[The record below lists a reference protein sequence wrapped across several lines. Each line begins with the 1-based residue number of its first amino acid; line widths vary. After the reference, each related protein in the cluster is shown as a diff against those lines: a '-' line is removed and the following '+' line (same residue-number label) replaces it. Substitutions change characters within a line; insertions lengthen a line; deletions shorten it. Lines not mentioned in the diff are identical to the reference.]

1 MTDKCPSGSPPE
13 ACDSPVPEHSSTPP
27 AAVAQEEAHSE
38 GKCPDS
44 SCVPNSKESIP
55 EQSTPDHSTDSSSA
69 TEAQADTPISSDGLS
84 AAANAIPDPEEGTAS
99 TSSKGTLHRAQAE
112 EPSVPPQTT
121 HSTAKGRPGTSTSS
135 ANPGGRAASSRRRAR
150 GGPSF
155 SEDPV
160 AALDAHP
167 VGREVKRLVM
177 VIIASCIFALN
188 LKTFV
193 RTGNLI
199 PGGVNGITLL
209 TQQITSRFWGFE
221 PPFSLM
227 SWTLNTV
234 PIYLGFRFIGKKF
247 TFYSLIVV
255 LLTGALT
262 DLFPALPVTSDPLLI
277 AVFGGLVNGAA
288 ASLCLFADA
297 TSGGTDIVSMYLSKI
312 HGFDAWN
319 IILAGNV
326 VVLIIAGLL
335 LGWERALYSIIY
347 QFTTTQVLHFLHR
360 RYQKHTLLIITERPE
375 EVYREIH
382 AITHHNATR
391 FRGEGC
397 YKGAPRTLL
406 YSVVS
411 SEEVKKVIRQVR
423 AIDPDAFINSIRTE
437 NISGRF
443 YQRPSD

>member
-1 MTDKCPSGSPPE
+1 MKEKRSSGLPPESSEPSAPDGASAPSPERTNSGAPTGAGPASQLQAESGSPCAASGAESGPE
-13 ACDSPVPEHSSTPP
+13 VPPVPDDSQAAPP
-27 AAVAQEEAHSE
+27 RTRADAA
-38 GKCPDS
+38 
-44 SCVPNSKESIP
+44 
-55 EQSTPDHSTDSSSA
+55 
-69 TEAQADTPISSDGLS
+69 S
-84 AAANAIPDPEEGTAS
+84 AAAPEGVSAS
-99 TSSKGTLHRAQAE
+99 
-112 EPSVPPQTT
+112 PPRQ
-121 HSTAKGRPGTSTSS
+121 
-135 ANPGGRAASSRRRAR
+135 SRRRPTFA
-150 GGPSF
+150 
-155 SEDPV
+155 EDPV
-160 AALDAHP
+160 GALDAHP
-167 VGREVKRLVM
+167 VGREVRRLVM
-177 VIIASCIFALN
+177 VVIAACIFALN

-221 PPFSLM
+221 PPFSLL
-227 SWTLNTV
+227 SWALNSV

-255 LLTGALT
+255 FLTGALT

-277 AVFGGLVNGAA
+277 SVFGGLINGGA

-312 HGFDAWN
+312 HGYDAWN

-326 VVLIIAGLL
+326 VVLIVAGLL
-335 LGWERALYSIIY
+335 LGWDRALYSIIY

-360 RYQKHTLLIITERPE
+360 RYQKHTLFIITERPD

>member
-1 MTDKCPSGSPPE
+1 MTEKRPAGFRRE
-13 ACDSPVPEHSSTPP
+13 ACDSPATHCASTSPGAP
-27 AAVAQEEAHSE
+27 APSAER
-38 GKCPDS
+38 
-44 SCVPNSKESIP
+44 
-55 EQSTPDHSTDSSSA
+55 TDSGGPAGAESPSQLRA
-69 TEAQADTPISSDGLS
+69 KPVSPGAESGPES
-84 AAANAIPDPEEGTAS
+84 AAAPSGSEAAPPRTRADTASAARPEEAPPAS
-99 TSSKGTLHRAQAE
+99 TAAPDAAAPPPKQPHR
-112 EPSVPPQTT
+112 
-121 HSTAKGRPGTSTSS
+121 RPF
-135 ANPGGRAASSRRRAR
+135 
-150 GGPSF
+150 F

-160 AALDAHP
+160 GALDAHP
-167 VGREVKRLVM
+167 VGREVRRLLM
-177 VIIASCIFALN
+177 VVLASCIFALN

-221 PPFSLM
+221 PPFSLL
-227 SWTLNTV
+227 SWTLNAV

-247 TFYSLIVV
+247 TFYSLIAVF
-255 LLTGALT
+255 LTGGLT

-277 AVFGGLVNGAA
+277 SIFGGIVNGAA

-312 HGFDAWN
+312 HGYDAWN

-326 VVLIIAGLL
+326 VVLIVAGLL
-335 LGWERALYSIIY
+335 LGWDRALYSIIY

-360 RYQKHTLLIITERPE
+360 RYQKHTLLIITERPD

-397 YKGAPRTLL
+397 YRGAPRTLL